1 MEDVDVH
8 HFPTPPETP
17 IDLSNGTKSS
27 SVDDDG
33 QGPPFFVRRSA
44 RKRSATDFFFIPI
57 PCPVE
62 DPKPPKRLKTQKESA
77 VPTSK
82 VVDSA
87 RRSLV
92 FSEATPQKTPLPPT
106 SPSSDSKDQSSVD
119 HDSYPIGS
127 LVWAKLK
134 GYDWW
139 PGRVSSPAEVGM
151 DQPPHGSLW
160 VRWYGEKQ
168 VSDVK
173 LDCIEPLVNFQK
185 RVLPQKLK
193 GSYKKG
199 VFLIIKEAARRS
211 GKVFTVFA
219 NSKTDQLGT
228 GSSEDHSSSDENPDK
243 TTGLSLSTEKMDHVA
258 DSEGGPRRTL
268 NLKYNCRLS
277 SLEEE
282 MLQWALE
289 GFLPLGGEGFKVT
302 SEDPPSLAVEEVSA
316 SGWPDQRAMRR
327 AAVGRVKN
335 NNDTGILLEPPPKR
349 TPFLGPI
356 ALREMITVPGG
367 RIDTFDLVREGKL
380 EIQDVC
386 LGCGHTKAVVD
397 HPLFVGGICQQ
408 CKESFMECVYLFDD
422 DGTQMYCSICSAGD
436 RVYMCDKPNCARV
449 YCGPC
454 IKKLCGQEELEKVEE
469 AKEWFCYMC
478 RDLGCVG
485 LLKKQEDWGANL
497 HLLYSTG
504 FEQEYEPP
512 RSYAPIPPENRQAMK
527 VLALFDGIATGMLVL
542 KDLGMELDLYISSEV
557 DPDAIKVS
565 RVRHPEITHVGSVEN
580 ITEKQIREWGPFH
593 LVIGGSPCNDLSIV
607 NPARKGI
614 YDGTGRLFFEFFRI
628 LSYCKPREDDQR
640 PFFWLFENVVSM
652 RAQDKNII
660 SRFLQCNPVI
670 VDAREI
676 SAAHR
681 ARYFWGNFPGMT
693 RPTTALPGDRLSLQD
708 CLEQNCSRI
717 AQFDKLRTITTKMN
731 SIKQTKKALMPVKIE
746 NEGEDVLWCTEMER
760 LFGFPDH
767 YTDVANLGRHGRQK
781 LLGRAW
787 SVPVIR
793 HIFSPLKEF
802 FKSSTQT
809 STASEENAV

>member
-1 MEDVDVH
+1 
-8 HFPTPPETP
+8 
-17 IDLSNGTKSS
+17 
-27 SVDDDG
+27 
-33 QGPPFFVRRSA
+33 
-44 RKRSATDFFFIPI
+44 
-57 PCPVE
+57 
-62 DPKPPKRLKTQKESA
+62 
-77 VPTSK
+77 
-82 VVDSA
+82 
-87 RRSLV
+87 
-92 FSEATPQKTPLPPT
+92 
-106 SPSSDSKDQSSVD
+106 
-119 HDSYPIGS
+119 
-127 LVWAKLK
+127 
-134 GYDWW
+134 
-139 PGRVSSPAEVGM
+139 
-151 DQPPHGSLW
+151 
-160 VRWYGEKQ
+160 
-168 VSDVK
+168 
-173 LDCIEPLVNFQK
+173 
-185 RVLPQKLK
+185 
-193 GSYKKG
+193 
-199 VFLIIKEAARRS
+199 
-211 GKVFTVFA
+211 
-219 NSKTDQLGT
+219 
-228 GSSEDHSSSDENPDK
+228 
-243 TTGLSLSTEKMDHVA
+243 
-258 DSEGGPRRTL
+258 
-268 NLKYNCRLS
+268 
-277 SLEEE
+277 
-282 MLQWALE
+282 
-289 GFLPLGGEGFKVT
+289 
-302 SEDPPSLAVEEVSA
+302 
-316 SGWPDQRAMRR
+316 
-327 AAVGRVKN
+327 
-335 NNDTGILLEPPPKR
+335 
-349 TPFLGPI
+349 
-356 ALREMITVPGG
+356 
-367 RIDTFDLVREGKL
+367 
-380 EIQDVC
+380 
-386 LGCGHTKAVVD
+386 
-397 HPLFVGGICQQ
+397 
-408 CKESFMECVYLFDD
+408 
-422 DGTQMYCSICSAGD
+422 
-436 RVYMCDKPNCARV
+436 
-449 YCGPC
+449 
-454 IKKLCGQEELEKVEE
+454 
-469 AKEWFCYMC
+469 
-478 RDLGCVG
+478 
-485 LLKKQEDWGANL
+485 
-497 HLLYSTG
+497 
-504 FEQEYEPP
+504 
-512 RSYAPIPPENRQAMK
+512 MK

-628 LSYCKPREDDQR
+628 LNYCKPREDDQR